1 MWSGATLGESSG
13 APSSSPAAGLL
24 LRRWQRH
31 SGATLGES
39 TDDGCGHGLRLI
51 WRKEGAGVVCLSR
64 ERGGGAI
71 RGRQPRIFDCRGAAA
86 MDGRLDLRSW

>member
-1 MWSGATLGESSG
+1 MRSSGTPAVGSG

-24 LRRWQRH
+24 LRRRQRH
-31 SGATLGES
+31 SGATLGEC
-39 TDDGCGHGLRLI
+39 TDDGCGRGLRLI
-51 WRKEGAGVVCLSR
+51 WRKEGAGVVCVSS

-71 RGRQPRIFDCRGAAA
+71 GGRQPRIFDCRGAAA